1 MEEAEIKYRLNS
13 IILYMHHVD
22 RNDTAPIEA
31 KREKLKELEM
41 EKMFLESILEHRK
54 YKKLMKEIIITSL
67 LIMLCFVLFYLVIYY
82 GH

>member
-22 RNDTAPIEA
+22 RNDIPIEL

-41 EKMFLESILEHRK
+41 EKFFLESILEHRK
-54 YKKLMKEIIITSL
+54 YKKLVKEIVITTMCIITG
-67 LIMLCFVLFYLVIYY
+67 FTLFYLALYY
-82 GH
+82 GK

>member
-13 IILYMHHVD
+13 IVLYMHHVD
-22 RNDTAPIEA
+22 RNDTSPIEA

-54 YKKLMKEIIITSL
+54 FIRLLKEIAITSVA
-67 LIMLCFVLFYLVIYY
+67 IMLGFVLFYLLLYY
-82 GH
+82 GK